1 MITIFKIT
9 HTSITPET
17 FPATLPSPPSHSAQA
32 VINIITVFIILSTMC
47 SDLLPD
53 SSPDI

>member
-1 MITIFKIT
+1 MIIEPTLQNYCKYLNKVI
-9 HTSITPET
+9 P
-17 FPATLPSPPSHSAQA
+17 LPSSWDIQA